1 MKRLLLSLAL
11 LLPVAGAYAQEMLRP
26 AYLQEGD
33 QIALISPSYATP
45 DENVE
50 KAAEVLRSWGF
61 VPVVGPNVGKV
72 EAGRYA
78 GTVQERLED
87 LRWALEDPKIKAIL
101 CNRGGYGALHLVD
114 SLTLEELRAHPKW
127 LVGYSDITTLLALEN
142 CAGIQSLHATMG
154 ASIAKAKNALTS
166 TQMRDFLLGNLPR
179 YELAAHPDN
188 IPGRGQGMLVG
199 GNLCTLTPLL
209 GTRADIMA
217 SEGLILYIEEVE
229 ESMHNIDRQF
239 KMLENA
245 GVLGRCR
252 GVVLGQFTDCGQEF
266 TYDSVEQMLRPYL
279 EPYGIPVAC
288 GFPAGHGDVNMPL
301 IMGATVTLDVR
312 DDGATLSFE

>member
-1 MKRLLLSLAL
+1 MKRLLLCLAL
-11 LLPVAGAYAQEMLRP
+11 LLPAASAFAQNIRP
-26 AYLQEGD
+26 AYLKEGD

-45 DENVE
+45 MENVD
-50 KAAEVLRSWGF
+50 KAVEVLKNWGF
-61 VPVVGPNVGKV
+61 EPVVGPNVGKEHV
-72 EAGRYA
+72 GRYA

-87 LRWALEDPKIKAIL
+87 LRWALENPDIKAIL
-101 CNRGGYGALHLVD
+101 CNRGGYGTLHLID
-114 SLTLEELRAHPKW
+114 SLSLEEFRAHPKW

-154 ASIAKAKNALTS
+154 ASIAKNGNVLTS
-166 TQMRDFLLGNLPR
+166 TQLRDFLVGDLPQ
-179 YELAAHPDN
+179 YELVAHPQN
-188 IPGRGQGMLVG
+188 ILGKGQGMLVG

-209 GTRADIMA
+209 GTRADITA
-217 SEGLILYIEEVE
+217 NEGLILYIEEIE

-252 GVVLGQFTDCGQEF
+252 GVLLGDFTDCGHEF
-266 TYDSVEQMLRPYL
+266 TYESVEQMLRPYL

-288 GFPAGHGDVNMPL
+288 GFPAGHGQVNMPL

-312 DDGATLSFE
+312 ADGATLSFE